1 MRCRMSAITET
12 LPLTPFAQMQQ
23 FCSAIGQLLGTLC
36 EKTESAFRRVHL
48 MKKDADGNIKFY
60 DVKDQET
67 GETKK
72 ISVLSYIEEIETG
85 DLQKDEAQ
93 HVVAQKCAW
102 LALGIPFY
110 TVGAIAWNAFK
121 IPVEIC
127 SMLSKTLKK
136 VGEQL
141 ALQRLYE
148 GAVEMRQ
155 GLLQIPGIIG
165 DGLFEVVK
173 AQLFG
178 FGAEIVSLCGII
190 KPYRCRKI
198 EALIESAWHGG
209 VSYKEDFRKIPKRP
223 GENCLEAFVKD
234 VQLMRPFYLAHC
246 FQVRGNVNDP
256 NIEVIRREAL

>member
-1 MRCRMSAITET
+1 MSAITET
-12 LPLTPFAQMQQ
+12 FPLTPFEQMQQ
-23 FCSAIGQLLGTLC
+23 FCSAIGSLLGSLC

-60 DVKDQET
+60 DVKNIET

-85 DLQKDEAQ
+85 DLQKDEPA

-102 LALGIPFY
+102 VALAIPFY
-110 TVGAIAWNAFK
+110 TAGAMAWNAFK

-127 SMLSKTLKK
+127 SMLLDTLKK
-136 VGEQL
+136 VGELL

-155 GLLQIPGIIG
+155 GLMQIPGIIG
-165 DGLFEVVK
+165 DRLFEIVK
-173 AQLFG
+173 APIFG
-178 FGAEIVSLCGII
+178 FGAEIASICGMI

-209 VSYKEDFRKIPKRP
+209 ASYKEDFRKIPKRP
-223 GENCLEAFVKD
+223 DENCLEAFVKD
-234 VQLMRPFYLAHC
+234 AQLMRPFYLAHC

-256 NIEVIRREAL
+256 DIEVIRRESL